1 MLYPL
6 SYEGVPGVG
15 AGRRAHRL
23 MTLGRQRRDAW
34 AHRAPPCKSGGMA
47 THTYAL
53 SVTWTGNTGTG
64 TSGYRDY
71 GRGVLARSE
80 GRPDLEL
87 SADRPF
93 RGDAGR
99 WNPEVLLLAAL
110 SECHL
115 LSLLHVA
122 VTHRVTV
129 TAYEDQPLGWM
140 EQEGIGGR
148 FTRVLLRP
156 RVTVTD
162 PAGAELMPRL
172 HQEANRACF
181 IASSVNFPVEHE
193 AQTFVDGTAGI
204 PPRGMPLAGT

>member
-1 MLYPL
+1 
-6 SYEGVPGVG
+6 
-15 AGRRAHRL
+15 
-23 MTLGRQRRDAW
+23 
-34 AHRAPPCKSGGMA
+34 MA
-47 THTYAL
+47 THTYEL
-53 SVTWTGNTGTG
+53 ELTWTGNLGTG

-71 GRGVLARSE
+71 SRDVLARAGE
-80 GRPDLEL
+80 GKPELEL

-93 RGDAGR
+93 RGDRTR

-115 LSLLHVA
+115 LSFLHVA
-122 VTHRVTV
+122 VTRGVTV
-129 TAYEDQPLGWM
+129 TAYEDAPLGWM

-162 PAGAELMPRL
+162 PAHLALLPEI
-172 HQEANRACF
+172 HEEAGRACF

-193 AQTFVDGTAGI
+193 PVGSAAET
-204 PPRGMPLAGT
+204 PSPKS

>member
-1 MLYPL
+1 
-6 SYEGVPGVG
+6 
-15 AGRRAHRL
+15 
-23 MTLGRQRRDAW
+23 
-34 AHRAPPCKSGGMA
+34 MA
-47 THTYAL
+47 THTYQL
-53 SVTWTGNTGTG
+53 DLTWTGNRGTG

-71 GRGVLARSE
+71 ARDVLARSQ

-87 SADRPF
+87 SADKPF
-93 RGDAGR
+93 RGDPAR

-115 LSLLHVA
+115 LSFLHIA

-129 TAYEDQPLGWM
+129 TDYRDEPVGWL

-162 PAGAELMPRL
+162 AAHVELVPRL
-172 HQEANRACF
+172 HEEAGRACF

-193 AQTFVDGTAGI
+193 PMTQVAV
-204 PPRGMPLAGT
+204 